1 MSACAFT
8 AIAANDVVLN
18 DAPIN
23 PGWIKAG
30 SPRAR
35 MGEIAR
41 SGDGTAVNVI
51 WDCTAG
57 LFEWRFGVDETVHI
71 IEGEVTVADVN
82 GVERT
87 LRPGDVAFFP
97 VGSVTL
103 WRVDSYVRK
112 LAVCRHAM
120 PLPLGFAL
128 RAFNKLKSLAGFGV
142 GGNAMGVA
150 AQSRPA

>member
-128 RAFNKLKSLAGFGV
+128 RAFNKLKSLAGLGV

>member
-1 MSACAFT
+1 MSDPSF
-8 AIAANDVVLN
+8 IVIPFDKVVMR
-18 DAPIN
+18 DAPIT
-23 PGWIKAG
+23 PAWVRAG
-30 SPRAR
+30 SPKAR

-41 SGDGTAVNVI
+41 SGDGTAVTVA

-71 IEGEVTVADVN
+71 VDGEVTVADEN

-87 LRPGDVAFFP
+87 LRAGDVAFFR

-103 WRVDSYVRK
+103 WRVDAYVRK

-120 PLPLGFAL
+120 PKPLGFAL
-128 RAFNKLKSLAGFGV
+128 RAYTKLKWFAGLGV
-142 GGNAMGVA
+142 GGGAMTVA
-150 AQSRPA
+150 PGSNPA